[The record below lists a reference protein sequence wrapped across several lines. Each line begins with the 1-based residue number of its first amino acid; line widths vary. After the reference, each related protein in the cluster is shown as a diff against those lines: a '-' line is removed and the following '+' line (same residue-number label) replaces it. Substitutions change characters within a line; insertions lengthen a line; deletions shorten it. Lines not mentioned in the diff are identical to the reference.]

1 MSGRTNHRALDQKA
15 VFSIQSIP
23 IFLFERGISLS
34 RSKNALI
41 RNLSIAAGAA
51 AISVGAAM
59 GPALAVDAAQ
69 EAPTADNS
77 PAVEAPQ
84 TPEEGEQSA
93 QTSQDNP
100 RYESQIVRAG
110 HSAEAEQVGDVSEGT
125 IFEYS
130 EFDIPEGWFVS
141 VDEDSG
147 KVTVGASPDAQD
159 GDSYTVKVK
168 AVDLD
173 GNVTWSE
180 VTFTVGDPETDNPE
194 IEPLDAD
201 APEVELPAA
210 E

>member
-1 MSGRTNHRALDQKA
+1 M
-15 VFSIQSIP
+15 
-23 IFLFERGISLS
+23 
-34 RSKNALI
+34 
-41 RNLSIAAGAA
+41 
-51 AISVGAAM
+51 
-59 GPALAVDAAQ
+59 
-69 EAPTADNS
+69 
-77 PAVEAPQ
+77 
-84 TPEEGEQSA
+84 
-93 QTSQDNP
+93 
-100 RYESQIVRAG
+100 RAG
-110 HSAEAEQVGDVSEGT
+110 HSAEAEQVGDVSEDT

-147 KVTVGASPDAQD
+147 KVTVSTPPDAQD
-159 GDSYTVKVK
+159 GDSYTVKVE

>member
-1 MSGRTNHRALDQKA
+1 M
-15 VFSIQSIP
+15 
-23 IFLFERGISLS
+23 S

-84 TPEEGEQSA
+84 ASEEGEQSA
-93 QTSQDNP
+93 QASQDNP

-110 HSAEAEQVGDVSEGT
+110 HSAEAEQVGDVSEDT
-125 IFEYS
+125 IFGYS
-130 EFDIPEGWFVS
+130 QFGIPEGWFVS

-147 KVTVGASPDAQD
+147 KVTVSASPDAQD
-159 GDSYTVKVK
+159 GDNYTVKVK

-180 VTFTVGDPETDNPE
+180 VTFTVGDPEADSPKE
-194 IEPLDAD
+194 D
-201 APEVELPAA
+201 APEIALPAA

>member
-1 MSGRTNHRALDQKA
+1 M
-15 VFSIQSIP
+15 
-23 IFLFERGISLS
+23 S

-77 PAVEAPQ
+77 PVVEAPQ

-110 HSAEAEQVGDVSEGT
+110 HSAEAEQVGDVSEDT

-130 EFDIPEGWFVS
+130 QFDVPEGWFVS

-147 KVTVGASPDAQD
+147 KVTVSTPPDAQD
-159 GDSYTVKVK
+159 GDNYTVKVK

-201 APEVELPAA
+201 APEVQLPAA